1 MKSASP
7 TQPSPQPTPQPNPTP
22 SPTLGNAFYVSSQS
36 GDDTNAGTQVA
47 PFRTIQRA
55 IDSANSSGGGAIMVT
70 GGRYAEALTLESNI
84 EIAGAFN
91 PNTWM
96 RDPANFNTV
105 VGTGPTAVAG
115 NGVMNVTLRDLTIQ
129 SDDNTSQGGS
139 SVAVALVAS
148 NGVEIVDNEIVAGNA
163 GPGFS
168 AAAANGGGN
177 GSGGGRGSNAGSNA
191 GRGGTGG
198 GGGSTNTS
206 RRGGDGG
213 QGAFGV
219 VATEESGDSGNAGSG
234 GALGGTGGGG
244 SSDGSGG
251 SGGSGGAFQGA
262 GGRGGSGGRG
272 GDGPSESTLQLT
284 N

>member
-1 MKSASP
+1 MVVLCVAALAAVGCESASP

-22 SPTLGNAFYVSSQS
+22 SPAPNPTPSPTPGNAFYVSSQS

-148 NGVEIVDNEIVAGNA
+148 NGVEIVDSEIVAGRSRFL
-163 GPGFS
+163 G
-168 AAAANGGGN
+168 
-177 GSGGGRGSNAGSNA
+177 
-191 GRGGTGG
+191 
-198 GGGSTNTS
+198 
-206 RRGGDGG
+206 RRGKRRWQRLRWRKG
-213 QGAFGV
+213 
-219 VATEESGDSGNAGSG
+219 
-234 GALGGTGGGG
+234 
-244 SSDGSGG
+244 
-251 SGGSGGAFQGA
+251 
-262 GGRGGSGGRG
+262 
-272 GDGPSESTLQLT
+272 
-284 N
+284 

>member
-1 MKSASP
+1 
-7 TQPSPQPTPQPNPTP
+7 
-22 SPTLGNAFYVSSQS
+22 VSSQS

-55 IDSANSSGGGAIMVT
+55 IDSANSSGGGAIMVTGGGAIMVTGGGAIMVTGGGAIMVTGGGAIMVT

-115 NGVMNVTLRDLTIQ
+115 DGVMNVTLRDLTIQ

-148 NGVEIVDNEIVAGNA
+148 NGVEIVDSEIVAGRSRFL
-163 GPGFS
+163 G
-168 AAAANGGGN
+168 
-177 GSGGGRGSNAGSNA
+177 
-191 GRGGTGG
+191 
-198 GGGSTNTS
+198 
-206 RRGGDGG
+206 RRGKRRWQRLRWRKG
-213 QGAFGV
+213 
-219 VATEESGDSGNAGSG
+219 
-234 GALGGTGGGG
+234 
-244 SSDGSGG
+244 
-251 SGGSGGAFQGA
+251 
-262 GGRGGSGGRG
+262 
-272 GDGPSESTLQLT
+272 
-284 N
+284 